1 MIHRSRPLQRVISDA
16 GVTLMEL
23 LIALGLTGIVSLA
36 IFKVYNTQHQHYFI
50 QDQLTDVQQNAR
62 ACIDEITRQ
71 VRMAGFGLP
80 TGLNALRAS
89 NANPDSLVVIYR
101 ADTCQGV
108 LSANMASAGASMV
121 CTGSLGCFAP
131 GEWAYIFE
139 PDSGGGE
146 FFVISGIDTSTKQI
160 SHDPLSKIYRKDAI
174 VLVISWAQYYIDK
187 SDSSHPTMIVRTPT
201 NGAQVYADDVADLQF
216 TYRLSNGTIVDVPP
230 LIEDVREVIVAVT
243 GRSHSADPFKAG
255 DKYRYRTYTSSI
267 NVRNL
272 GN

>member
-1 MIHRSRPLQRVISDA
+1 
-16 GVTLMEL
+16 MEL
-23 LIALGLTGIVSLA
+23 LIALGLTGLVSVA

-62 ACIDEITRQ
+62 ASLDEITRQ

-108 LSANMASAGASMV
+108 LSANMASAGANML
-121 CTGSLGCFAP
+121 CTGSVGGFAP

-146 FFVISGIDTSTKQI
+146 FFVISGLDTSANQI
-160 SHDPLSKIYRKDAI
+160 SHNPLSKAYRKDAI
-174 VLVISWAQYYIDK
+174 VLVVSWAQYYINTA
-187 SDSSHPTMIVRTPT
+187 DSNHPTLIVSTPA
-201 NGAQVYADDVADLQF
+201 NGAQAYADDITDLQF
-216 TYRLSNGTIVDVPP
+216 QYRLSNGTIVDVPP
-230 LIEDVREVIVAVT
+230 LVEDVREVIVSVT
-243 GRSHSADPFKAG
+243 GRSHTVDPFKTG
-255 DKYRYRTYTSSI
+255 DQYRYRTYKSSI

-272 GN
+272 GG